1 MNSNSGYHY
10 DSLDNDEFLGSDF
23 SDNSQEARPFV
34 DINYEFSFK
43 GIAAIIAFKFLV
55 GVVLIGSMVFTIND
69 NKNDIDSANANV
81 LSSEI
86 VKEETVIEES
96 DGAINTSGAED
107 YNVMLANE
115 EQAVA
120 ESVEETTE
128 AATEAPK
135 TIPGYTNLGMANV
148 DGYLNVREQPTTE
161 SSVVGKI
168 PTNGACEIIQTL
180 DGWYQITSGSVSGY
194 VSAEFI
200 ITGDDAYN
208 KALEVQSEVAIVTC
222 DVLNLREQP
231 NTESEIMDQVATGQ
245 ELEIISKRDD
255 NWVEIKVDDATTG
268 FACTDFVECK
278 VVLPTGFTMQELEVQ
293 VEQGI
298 TQKRV
303 DICEYAKQFL
313 GNPYVW
319 GGTSLTNGCD
329 CSGFVKGVYE
339 HFGYY
344 LSRTSAAQAN
354 NGTRV
359 SLDELKPGDLVF
371 YSNGSRINHVAMYIG
386 NGQIIQAKSE
396 KYGIVISGFDYRS
409 PYCAVRIIND

>member
-1 MNSNSGYHY
+1 MNKRTTNIG
-10 DSLDNDEFLGSDF
+10 
-23 SDNSQEARPFV
+23 
-34 DINYEFSFK
+34 
-43 GIAAIIAFKFLV
+43 AACLV

-120 ESVEETTE
+120 ESVEETTEAATE

>member
-1 MNSNSGYHY
+1 MNKRTTNIG
-10 DSLDNDEFLGSDF
+10 
-23 SDNSQEARPFV
+23 
-34 DINYEFSFK
+34 
-43 GIAAIIAFKFLV
+43 AACLV
-55 GVVLIGSMVFTIND
+55 GVVLIGSMVFTIKD
-69 NKNDIDSANANV
+69 NKNDTDIAKANV

-86 VKEETVIEES
+86 VKEQETTTVEES
-96 DGAINTSGAED
+96 DGAINTSGGDD
-107 YNVMLANE
+107 YNVMLAEE
-115 EQAVA
+115 EQTDVAVQA
-120 ESVEETTE
+120 EETTE
-128 AATEAPK
+128 APTEAPK

-161 SSVVGKI
+161 SEVVGKI
-168 PTNGACEIIQTL
+168 PTNGACEILETL
-180 DGWYQITSGSVSGY
+180 DGWYKITSGSVQGY

-200 ITGDDAYN
+200 LTGDEAYN
-208 KALEVQSEVAIVTC
+208 KAIEIQSEVAVVTC

-231 NTESEIMDQVATGQ
+231 NTECEVMEQVATGQ

-268 FACTDFVECK
+268 FACTDFVEYK
-278 VVLPTGFTMQELEVQ
+278 VTLPTGFTMQELQVQ
-293 VEQGI
+293 VEEGI

-303 DICEYAKQFL
+303 DVCEYAKQFL

>member
-1 MNSNSGYHY
+1 MNKRATNVG
-10 DSLDNDEFLGSDF
+10 
-23 SDNSQEARPFV
+23 
-34 DINYEFSFK
+34 
-43 GIAAIIAFKFLV
+43 AACLV
-55 GVVLIGSMVFTIND
+55 GVVLIGSMVFSN
-69 NKNDIDSANANV
+69 NKSEVGNSNV

-86 VKEETVIEES
+86 VKQEVVTDEQTDAEPVIDTKEA
-96 DGAINTSGAED
+96 DD
-107 YNVMLANE
+107 YNVMLAKEEENINNE
-115 EQAVA
+115 IVNEDTT
-120 ESVEETTE
+120 EETQE
-128 AATEAPK
+128 VIEEK
-135 TIPGYTNLGMANV
+135 KIPGYNNLGMANV

-161 SSVVGKI
+161 SEILGKI
-168 PTNGACEIIQTL
+168 PTNGACEIQETL
-180 DGWYQITSGSVSGY
+180 DGWYKITSGNVSGY

-200 ITGDDAYN
+200 LTGDEAYN
-208 KALEVQSEVAIVTC
+208 KACEIQSEVAVVTC
-222 DVLNLREQP
+222 DVLNLRQQP
-231 NTESEIMDQVATGQ
+231 TTESEIMEQVPTGQ

-255 NWVEIKVDDATTG
+255 NWVEIKVDDVTTG
-268 FACTDFVECK
+268 FACTDFVEFR
-278 VVLPTGFTMQELEVQ
+278 VVLPVGFTMQELQ
-293 VEQGI
+293 VKIEEGI

-303 DICEYAKQFL
+303 DVCEYAKQFL

-359 SLDELKPGDLVF
+359 SLSELKPGDLVF
-371 YSNGSRINHVAMYIG
+371 YASGSRINHVAMYIG